1 MKTLPTLVALGAAL
15 AASQGPRNLLTGGL
29 SEPTL
34 AAALVPADQWHPY
47 PTIRDRAD
55 WEAVPQEIRAGFV
68 REAQQ
73 SLGTA
78 WERIPATVTLQYIRN
93 GNRSHY
99 DVMNT
104 RQREKLTTLV
114 LAEVFENEGRFLDE
128 IAEIG
133 RAHV

>member
-1 MKTLPTLVALGAAL
+1 MIRRPPRSTLFPYTTLFRSAG
-15 AASQGPRNLLTGGL
+15 QGPRNLLTGGL
-29 SEPTL
+29 SEQAL
-34 AAALVPADQWHPY
+34 AAVLIPAAQWHPY

-93 GNRSHY
+93 GN
-99 DVMNT
+99 
-104 RQREKLTTLV
+104 Q
-114 LAEVFENEGRFLDE
+114 
-128 IAEIG
+128 IG